1 MKHLYIFQAKDKD
14 GKILSRYSQKCVQPK
29 RTKIYKDILN
39 RLNINN
45 NLTESIEYYIELP
58 F

>member
-1 MKHLYIFQAKDKD
+1 MKHLYVFQSKDKD
-14 GKILSRYSQKCVQPK
+14 GKILSSYTKKCIKPE
-29 RTKIYKDILN
+29 RTKIYKNLLN
-39 RLNINN
+39 ELNNN